1 MALDL
6 KKLKDASSQV
16 TVTVYYGDEELE
28 FYAMRPTTEDR
39 VQYRRE
45 VTKCFNRRGE
55 LDSEKLSR
63 IQRRWAK
70 RFLKGFREGD
80 LVVDGKPLDPSDE
93 RWKEY
98 LEEAAPEV
106 LEGVTQRLFETD
118 IEVSLRQ

>member
-16 TVTVYYGDEELE
+16 TLTVYYGDIELE
-28 FYAMRPTTEDR
+28 FYALSPTTEDR
-39 VQYRRE
+39 IQYRRE
-45 VTKCFNRRGE
+45 VAKCFNHRGK

-80 LVVDGKPLDPSDE
+80 LVEDGKPLDPSDE

-98 LEEAAPEV
+98 LDEVAPEV